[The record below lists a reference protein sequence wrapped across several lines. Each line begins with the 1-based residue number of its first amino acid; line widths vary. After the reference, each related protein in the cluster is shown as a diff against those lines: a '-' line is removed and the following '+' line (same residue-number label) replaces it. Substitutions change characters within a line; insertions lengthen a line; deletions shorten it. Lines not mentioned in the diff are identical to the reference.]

1 MLRQEHCVACR
12 ANSPLVSEAEIG
24 QLAPQIPDWQ
34 ILAPDGEKRLERVFK
49 FPDFAQALAFTDRVG
64 DLAEEQDHHPRLVT
78 EWGKVTVD
86 WWTHK
91 IHGLHRND
99 FIMAARTDAIYSE
112 MTGADRVEPNKLEGK
127 PIDKSAA

>member
-1 MLRQEHCVACR
+1 MLKQEHCVACR
-12 ANSPLVSEAEIG
+12 ANSPQVTEEEIR

-34 ILAPDGEKRLERVFK
+34 VGAPEGEKRLERAFK
-49 FPDFAQALAFTDRVG
+49 FPDFAQALAFTNRVG
-64 DLAEEQDHHPRLVT
+64 DLAEAEDHHPRLVT

-112 MTGADRVEPNKLEGK
+112 MTGAGRVEPNKLESQ
-127 PIDKSAA
+127 PINKSAA